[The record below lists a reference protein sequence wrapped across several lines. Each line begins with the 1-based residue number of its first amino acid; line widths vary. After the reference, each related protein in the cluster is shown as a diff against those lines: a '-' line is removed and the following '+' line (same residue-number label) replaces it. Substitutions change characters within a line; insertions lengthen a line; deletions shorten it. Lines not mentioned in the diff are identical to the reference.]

1 MGQELSIQRTPFERA
16 TCLISAAGPFA
27 VSADALDAWVAGAS
41 TNCMCVYARGQLV
54 PRGVGA
60 RAMTLM
66 AQGLILLRRGRHA
79 PGSPLFDYAALRTP
93 LALDKARTVPI
104 STTLPAETRHLF
116 DILARM
122 ADDGARC
129 PSNEQL
135 AALIG
140 VRGAK
145 AAHKHLAKLSEVSMI
160 SIRWDEDF
168 ANRQI
173 EILETG
179 ATTGIGL

>member
-1 MGQELSIQRTPFERA
+1 MGQEAYVQHPPFDGAE
-16 TCLISAAGPFA
+16 CLVSTAGPFA
-27 VSADALDAWVAGAS
+27 ASADGLNSWVAGAS
-41 TNCMCVYARGQLV
+41 PNRLCVYARGQMV

-60 RAMTLM
+60 CAMTLM

-79 PGSPLFDYAALRTP
+79 PGSPLFDYAARRTALP
-93 LALDKARTVPI
+93 LDQARIVPI

-140 VRGAK
+140 VRDAK
-145 AAHKHLAKLSEVSMI
+145 AAHKHLAKLTEANMI
-160 SIRWDEDF
+160 SVAWPEDAGF
-168 ANRQI
+168 RQI
-173 EILETG
+173 EILESGAKTG
-179 ATTGIGL
+179 MGL